1 MDKLQQLPVIKLL
14 LKQAFTAGAS
24 SVSITERDKQVTESD
39 FEKWYNNNFKTA
51 TKDETDR
58 G

>member
-1 MDKLQQLPVIKLL
+1 MDKLQQPPIVKLL

-24 SVSITERDKQVTESD
+24 SVSVTERDKQVTVSD
-39 FEKWYNNNFKTA
+39 FEKWYNNNFKKRI
-51 TKDETDR
+51 KDETDR